1 MKRQLFWVL
10 AFVTVFPVSTGFAEE
25 VPAVHYGHE
34 RVGGILG
41 VLLRISDVILDG
53 WLAFL
58 DWFGSLWAPIL
69 IPVFA
74 PLNRLL
80 SAVYQPWAMIVTLGY
95 FLSTMAWVA
104 FILRSSYVN
113 NGRQHVA
120 WYTDLRLWTALSM
133 LPHLFVYVYFR

>member
-1 MKRQLFWVL
+1 MKRHLFRMVALLTVL
-10 AFVTVFPVSTGFAEE
+10 PVSAGFAQE
-25 VPAVHYGHE
+25 VAPVHYQHE
-34 RVGGILG
+34 QVGGILG
-41 VLLRISDVILDG
+41 ILLRISDVILDS

-58 DWFGSLWAPIL
+58 DWFGGLWAPVL

-80 SAVYQPWAMIVTLGY
+80 STVYQPWAMIITLGY
-95 FLSTMAWVA
+95 FLGTMAWVA
-104 FILRSSYVN
+104 FILKPSYVN
-113 NGRQHVA
+113 NGRQHAA

>member
-1 MKRQLFWVL
+1 MKRYAWYPLLLL
-10 AFVTVFPVSTGFAEE
+10 AVTGASSAFSQEN
-25 VPAVHYGHE
+25 VPAHYGHE

-41 VLLRISDVILDG
+41 ALLRISDVILNE

-58 DWFGSLWAPIL
+58 DWFGGLWAPVLAPI
-69 IPVFA
+69 FA

-80 SAVYQPWAMIVTLGY
+80 ASVYQPWATVITLAY
-95 FLSTMAWVA
+95 FLGAMAWVA
-104 FILRSSYVN
+104 FILKPSYVN
-113 NGRQHVA
+113 NGRQHAA